1 MEREWNQQ
9 NEWMDGP
16 HELGRR
22 EDVLEG
28 VVNRGVHRCHMG
40 PDPKV
45 TSAFALRQRQLLA
58 SLVTSPLQAPLP
70 GMLRS
75 EDQGSGQTCYL
86 PGRPQ
91 LALPG
96 PL

>member
-1 MEREWNQQ
+1 M
-9 NEWMDGP
+9 GGL
-16 HELGRR
+16 HELGHR
-22 EDVLEG
+22 EDALEV
-28 VVNRGVHRCHMG
+28 VVNHGAHRCHTG
-40 PDPKV
+40 ADSKI

-58 SLVTSPLQAPLP
+58 SLVTSALQAPLP

-75 EDQGSGQTCYL
+75 EDHGSGQTRYL

-91 LALPG
+91 SALPG